1 MSAPDA
7 DALVAGVLS
16 NAATGHEEAV
26 HALRARCRATHGQIA
41 RDDITGAIKEL
52 QACLV
57 VAQELGDRES
67 ESKIQRLLPQT
78 QQLLQLQ
85 RGTGIGDVSTYPAGT
100 VVQVA
105 GLKSQKAVGM
115 NGQLAVI
122 EGFSTAT
129 GRYIVRLNGWS
140 KTVALKP
147 ENCIADSG

>member
-1 MSAPDA
+1 MHGLLPLQEGMGARV
-7 DALVAGVLS
+7 LVALDKRRGLVR
-16 NAATGHEEAV
+16 EA
-26 HALRARCRATHGQIA
+26 
-41 RDDITGAIKEL
+41 E
-52 QACLV
+52 
-57 VAQELGDRES
+57 
-67 ESKIQRLLPQT
+67 
-78 QQLLQLQ
+78 
-85 RGTGIGDVSTYPAGT
+85 GT

-147 ENCIADSG
+147 ENCIAESG

>member
-1 MSAPDA
+1 MERILPGCYSRNS
-7 DALVAGVLS
+7 L
-16 NAATGHEEAV
+16 TGCFEIDQA
-26 HALRARCRATHGQIA
+26 
-41 RDDITGAIKEL
+41 KE
-52 QACLV
+52 CKKS
-57 VAQELGDRES
+57 EDRES

-115 NGQLAVI
+115 NGLAVI

-147 ENCIADSG
+147 ENCIAGT